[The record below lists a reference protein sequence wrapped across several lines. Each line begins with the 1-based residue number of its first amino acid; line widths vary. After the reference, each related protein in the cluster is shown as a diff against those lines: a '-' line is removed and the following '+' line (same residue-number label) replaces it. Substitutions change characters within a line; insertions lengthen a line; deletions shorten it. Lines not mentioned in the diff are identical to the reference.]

1 MGPNIDASDAARL
14 DSIGAGPVQLQ
25 RWIDGADVR
34 VHVVG
39 DRWFA
44 TDVVSDAIDY
54 RYGPAT
60 GDDVDLRPTTIPDEI
75 GRQLVDLTQ
84 SMGLLVSGAD
94 LRFTASGRWYAFE
107 LNPSPGFS
115 YYEEAT
121 GQPIA
126 SAIADLLCP

>member
-1 MGPNIDASDAARL
+1 MRSTT
-14 DSIGAGPVQLQ
+14 
-25 RWIDGADVR
+25 
-34 VHVVG
+34 
-39 DRWFA
+39 A
-44 TDVVSDAIDY
+44 TD
-54 RYGPAT
+54 RRRAT
-60 GDDVDLRPTTIPDEI
+60 TSTSCPTTIPDEI
-75 GRQLVDLTQ
+75 GRQLVDLTA